1 MNIELIQKYVAAE
14 KADAWILVDYE
25 CKNPVMN
32 ALLGPKM
39 LTRKIF
45 MVIPAQGKPYLITH
59 FIDTVYLKDDETTKR
74 FDLKVYK
81 TWREMLNLEKE
92 LFSSYKTALMDVSE
106 FGLLPRVSLADWGS
120 VEYVR
125 SLGIEIKP
133 SANVL
138 QRITATYSE
147 RAYQLQLKAN
157 EITLGIKDEAFL
169 RIKELIEEKGETD
182 EYEIQ
187 QFIAK
192 RFHEEGMVFDD
203 PPLVAI
209 GRNASDP
216 HYSPTKEIHD
226 KIHED
231 DLVLID
237 MWAKMDDPEGVYSD
251 ITWMGFVGHEVPQ
264 IYVDRFNIV
273 KNARDAVISFLE
285 KEIPLRPV
293 MAYEADDVA
302 RKVISDAGYGEY
314 FVHRVG
320 HNIAVDVSPH
330 GPGANLDDYESKDT
344 RYLLEGTSFSDE
356 PGIYAPD
363 FGVRSETNLHIRNG
377 KLEVVAGLQDAIIP
391 ILSFKK

>member
-1 MNIELIQKYVAAE
+1 MNIQKIQKYVAE
-14 KADAWILVDYE
+14 ENADAWVLVDYE

-45 MVIPAQGKPYLITH
+45 MVIPKEGKPYLIVH
-59 FIDTVYLKDDETTKR
+59 FIDTVYLKDEETKKN
-74 FDLKVYK
+74 FDLKIYK
-81 TWREMLNLEKE
+81 TWREMLALEKE
-92 LFSSYKTALMDVSE
+92 SLSAYKTVLMDVSE
-106 FGLLPRVSLADWGS
+106 YGLLPRVSLADWGS

-125 SLGIEIKP
+125 SLGLTVKP

-138 QRITATYSE
+138 QQITAVYSE
-147 RAYQLQLKAN
+147 RAYQLQRKACDLTLK
-157 EITLGIKDEAFL
+157 IKDEAFAK
-169 RIKELIEEKGETD
+169 IKELILEKGEAD
-182 EYEIQ
+182 EYEVQ
-187 QFIAK
+187 QFIAD

-203 PPLVAI
+203 PPLVAV
-209 GRNASDP
+209 GKNASDP
-216 HYSPTKEIHD
+216 HYSPTKDIHD

-237 MWAKMDDPEGVYSD
+237 MWAKMDDPEGVYAD
-251 ITWMGFVGHEVPQ
+251 ITWMGYVGKEIPQ

-273 KNARDAVISFLE
+273 KAARDAVIAFLE

-302 RKVISDAGYGEY
+302 RKVIEDAGYGEY

-320 HNIAVDVSPH
+320 HNIAVDASPH
-330 GPGANLDDYESKDT
+330 GPGANLDDYESKDN
-344 RYLLEGTSFSDE
+344 RLLLEGTSFSDE

-377 KLEVVAGLQDAIIP
+377 KLEVVAGLQDEIIP
-391 ILSFKK
+391 ILK